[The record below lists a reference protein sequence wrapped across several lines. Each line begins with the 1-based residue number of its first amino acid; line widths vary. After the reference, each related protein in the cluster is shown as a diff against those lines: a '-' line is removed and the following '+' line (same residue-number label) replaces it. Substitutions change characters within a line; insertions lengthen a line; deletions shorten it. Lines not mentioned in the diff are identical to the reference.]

1 MKGNKNQIVYSCLL
15 YHIVLHYKINT
26 SSYKREKTVHFRIN
40 IFGTT
45 KILILCYFS
54 GLLHAGAD
62 PGGSAPPK
70 NWKKYDFLE

>member
-1 MKGNKNQIVYSCLL
+1 MKGNKNQSLFLLL

-26 SSYKREKTVHFRIN
+26 SSYKREKTMHFRII

-54 GLLHAGAD
+54 VLLLAGAD
-62 PGGSAPPK
+62 PGGERASP
-70 NWKKYDFLE
+70 